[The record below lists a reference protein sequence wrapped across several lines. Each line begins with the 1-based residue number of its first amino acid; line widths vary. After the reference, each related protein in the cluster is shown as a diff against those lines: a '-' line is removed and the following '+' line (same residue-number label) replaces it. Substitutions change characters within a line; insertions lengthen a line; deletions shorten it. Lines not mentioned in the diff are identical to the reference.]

1 MKYKAIIFDLFGTLV
16 DTYDLVGYASA
27 LRETSSILKL
37 RHDDFMKVWNETRT
51 RRTTGV
57 FKSFEEN
64 LVYICRELNVPVNKF
79 DINLAKMV
87 RMDYVGLTL
96 APRQYVI
103 ETLAEL
109 KKEGYK
115 MALISNCSSETPAI
129 WPITPLA
136 PFFDA
141 PLFSST
147 TGFEKPDPRIFQ
159 LAVEKLGVKPEE
171 CLFVDDNSNNLAAA
185 AALGIT
191 SVLYSTPKEEGQ
203 PPLPEPPIAE
213 LPQSPW
219 NGPEI
224 TSLPEILDVIEGIM

>member
-1 MKYKAIIFDLFGTLV
+1 MKYKAVIFDLFGTLV
-16 DTYDLVGYASA
+16 DNYDLVGYASA

-37 RHDDFMKVWNETRT
+37 QHNAFMKVWNETRT
-51 RRTTGV
+51 KRTTGV

-64 LVYICRELNVPVNKF
+64 LVYICKELNVPVNKF

-87 RMDYVGLTL
+87 RMDYVGLSL

-115 MALISNCSSETPAI
+115 IVLISNCSPETPAI
-129 WPITPLA
+129 WPVTPLA
-136 PFFDA
+136 PFFEA
-141 PLFSST
+141 VLFSCT
-147 TGFEKPDPRIFQ
+147 AGLEKPDPRIFQ
-159 LAVEKLGVKPEE
+159 MAVEKLGVKPEE
-171 CLFVDDNSNNLAAA
+171 CVFVDDNSNNLAAA
-185 AALGIT
+185 AALGMT

-213 LPQSPW
+213 PQLSSW
-219 NGPEI
+219 NGPKV
-224 TSLPEILDVIEGIM
+224 TSLPEVLDIIEGIM